1 MKQKAIFTRRLNT
14 DKEDRTLDMG
24 EFKAAKHA
32 RIGTSSRDNVNA
44 AETIAS
50 NVLRTA
56 GYSFP
61 SGINKCIGTC
71 QDVRHQSIIY
81 CIWNSNQNHRIIRYN
96 PATQTIENILPTTWN
111 VSVLNWQYVRGSRGD
126 TFRLWN
132 LRIVETGTEQIMF
145 FTDGYN
151 NPRRINLNL
160 KDHRGSTY
168 TLTEDDISTARKP
181 PIEVTTRYIIDAAQ
195 GSNFIRDKF
204 FQFRARY
211 IWENGEISSWSPY
224 SELTIPPDNGT
235 NYKAIEVGFNSGPKG
250 VVKVEL
256 AVRQGNGVSS
266 TATVNT
272 ELYIWNTWVKPDG
285 EDNTDEVVVF
295 YNSEVLRAVARTS
308 SDTNFY
314 QVPQKAG
321 CQEIVESNQVIYG
334 DITEGYDNLDLTPEE
349 LPTFDVTYDQTGI
362 VTFNIVQGTGGGE
375 TEIFVSDDYVP
386 TVGDVV
392 VITINGIN
400 YSFINTATNAADFR
414 DEIVALIN
422 GLNTFTASITGQ
434 SVFIG
439 GGAVVSN
446 ITSFTPDWIEED
458 VIGDYTTTTNQN
470 ATGGYYKIQFGDSV
484 VSGIVK
490 PTTDTFIITEN
501 IYGEINIHLVAVCNT
516 THAPY
521 ASTMKIV
528 LLDVTTNTPIS
539 YISENVTD
547 AVVNYVFDYTYDSTS
562 LVGKTL
568 ALAIEKTSGPDIT
581 IYSSIGG
588 IKPQTYVTFTL
599 KTPHYFRQGFKS
611 GATHKFGI
619 VYYDYFLRQTGVQ
632 AINSVYVQAPPE
644 RDYPYPWNLGGIN
657 TDGYIPQISWSI
669 THRPPLMA
677 KYYKWVYNHSNVDKF
692 CQFIA
697 NVKYPTTGT
706 NVGYNYV
713 TITTQSLALYPY
725 IFKDINVGDTI
736 RIMLGRGYNL
746 ISTTGA
752 PYIESTILA
761 VSATELRVDT
771 SNGQFNTQNL
781 DGALVEIFTTN
792 QTEFFWE
799 FAPLYEIGNPGTA
812 TAYHKGET
820 QNQTPNLSQPALG
833 TFLGTTYFYINNEVL
848 LVRGVESSYPN
859 DRAFCENANINN
871 NLDSPF
877 WNKGRTQIETPL
889 QKQQRIP
896 WEIRW
901 GGKLYQDTLIN
912 DMSNFESGQY
922 KILSAKW
929 GTTVGL
935 REIGYTLKIIQEV
948 NYSTAFIGRRELQES
963 NGATQQVLI
972 TDNLVGT
979 INESEFGYGTKYAG
993 SILVYGNNLYFYDTT
1008 KGEVVRESGNAPFPI
1023 SSYGMVRY
1031 FRDASDLITSSNY
1044 ELITGFNKQEESFYL
1059 TWFSDEIQ
1067 TAVTYFTAN
1076 VTVVSGT
1083 TITAVIISPSKTL
1096 AVGNTL
1102 KVTQSG
1108 VTFVGIITAIN
1119 VDGIT
1124 YTITKTSGTATVN
1137 PITAL
1142 SILSYDQETI
1152 SFFEPERQ
1160 NQEPGWISNHDFE
1173 KTVGLD
1179 IVPIEMYGWIGRIF
1193 TAALNANVY
1202 EFNDSTTYLSL
1213 FGEDKEFKIKS
1224 VFNLNPDQ
1232 SKVFLSHWVHSNLAV
1247 DKTTFVIP
1255 ANQQTPN
1262 GMMSILKEGNYS
1274 LREGAFYADIKKD
1287 GYTKGVAAED
1297 SLQFITNLIS
1307 GRPMRGRVVEVEIL
1321 YTGSDIFVVFSHE
1334 LEIQYSPLS

>member
-132 LRIVETGTEQIMF
+132 LRIVETGDEQIMF

-181 PIEVTTRYIIDAAQ
+181 PLNIGASYVLDTTRKA
-195 GSNFIRDKF
+195 NFIRDKF
-204 FQFRARY
+204 FQFRSRFV
-211 IWENGEISSWSPY
+211 WENGEISSWSPY
-224 SELTIPPDNGT
+224 SILTIPPDDGV
-235 NYKAIEVGFNSGPKG
+235 NYNAIEVTFNSGPKG

-272 ELYIWNTWVKPDG
+272 ELYIWNTWTKPDG
-285 EDNTDEVVVF
+285 DDDTNISINF

-362 VTFNIVQGTGGGE
+362 VTFNLGRSGDNYTIT
-375 TEIFVSDDYVP
+375 ISDDYVP
-386 TVGDVV
+386 VPDQQVTITIDGVDYSYISDAATAADYAGEIVSFLASLGYTAGYGGGIITTNAAINSVSSYTYDWLQVVNLSYMDRADIITTSIGSAKVKIDFPFITYNGIEMVNATDFKITGNIFGTLKFKVHIQLELNAVGSHYKNINFGILNVDTNLFINVKT
-392 VITINGIN
+392 ITINNIDPPPNFYDYEITLDANALNGKTIA
-400 YSFINTATNAADFR
+400 IATQ
-414 DEIVALIN
+414 EISPY
-422 GLNTFTASITGQ
+422 TFDI
-434 SVFIG
+434 
-439 GGAVVSN
+439 
-446 ITSFTPDWIEED
+446 
-458 VIGDYTTTTNQN
+458 
-470 ATGGYYKIQFGDSV
+470 ATGNLQI
-484 VSGIVK
+484 
-490 PTTDTFIITEN
+490 E
-501 IYGEINIHLVAVCNT
+501 
-516 THAPY
+516 
-521 ASTMKIV
+521 
-528 LLDVTTNTPIS
+528 LD
-539 YISENVTD
+539 
-547 AVVNYVFDYTYDSTS
+547 
-562 LVGKTL
+562 
-568 ALAIEKTSGPDIT
+568 
-581 IYSSIGG
+581 
-588 IKPQTYVTFTL
+588 
-599 KTPHYFRQGFKS
+599 TPHYFRQGFKS

-619 VYYDYFLRQTGVQ
+619 VYYDDYLRQTGVQ
-632 AINSVYVQAPPE
+632 AVNSVYVKAPPE

-657 TDGYIPQISWSI
+657 DDGYIPQISWSI

-677 KYYKWVYNHSNVDKF
+677 KYYKWVYNGSNVNKF

-697 NVKYPTTGT
+697 NVKDPTTGT
-706 NVGYNYV
+706 NVGFNYV

-761 VSATELRVDT
+761 VSATELKVDT

-833 TFLGTTYFYINNEVL
+833 QFLGTTYFYINSEVL
-848 LVRGVESSYPN
+848 LVRGTESSYPN

-871 NLDSPF
+871 NIDSPF

-896 WEIRW
+896 WGIRW

-972 TDNLVGT
+972 TDNLIGT

-1173 KTVGLD
+1173 KTVGPD